1 MTDPAGA
8 ARGPARSVLRIAA
21 PMLPADVV
29 AVLVPLAVLALM
41 GRMDGDAHY
50 VRALFMPVQFL
61 FLALTAGIGAGNQVA
76 AAVAHGA
83 GDLRAAG
90 AALRANARLAAG
102 AGAAFSVLL
111 IALAPLLG
119 DLMGVSGAARDDFTA
134 FLRAIAPASALLLG
148 PALTAT
154 TLRGCGLARQAAA
167 VTLLA
172 ALTEVGGVAL
182 LGMGAGLGIDGVA
195 PAVAL
200 SGLAGTALGWTLLRR
215 AGLLGP
221 AAGRPGPVPVRA
233 AARRLLAVGVPVGA
247 SYLVICAS
255 NLALMRILAPFG
267 PSVQSG
273 YANAATLQTL
283 LIMPGLVL
291 GSATAIVLN
300 GHRGAGRSR
309 SLSPALHAGLRIT
322 AGAYAVL
329 AAVSY
334 TGRDLFAGLMS
345 GDPRIA
351 AETSLYLGT
360 VGLSYLLMGLVLAAL
375 TVLEQV
381 GGGPAALAMNAV
393 YFVGAVSVGGW
404 LAASSGPV
412 ALYRTIAAF
421 NGLGVA
427 AVVVT
432 VLFVRRVAAREGAG
446 RSPDADAP
454 GEVAAAGAAVPDRG
468 SVAGGG
474 AAGP

>member
-1 MTDPAGA
+1 MAETRDAVGS
-8 ARGPARSVLRIAA
+8 PARSVLRIAV
-21 PMLPADVV
+21 PMLPADLV

-41 GRMDGDAHY
+41 GRIDGDAHY

-61 FLALTAGIGAGNQVA
+61 FLALIAGIGASNQVA

-90 AALRANARLAAG
+90 AALRADARIAAG

-111 IALAPLLG
+111 IVLAPLLG
-119 DLMGVSGAARDDFTA
+119 DLMGISEAARAEFTG

-148 PALTAT
+148 PALAAA

-172 ALTEVGGVAL
+172 ALTEIGGVAL
-182 LGMGAGLGIDGVA
+182 LALGAGLGIAGVA

-200 SGLAGTALGWTLLRR
+200 SGLAGTALGWVLLRR
-215 AGLLGP
+215 AAGLLGP
-221 AAGRPGPVPVRA
+221 GAPAPAGALRPVPVRA
-233 AARRLLAVGVPVGA
+233 AVRRLTAVGVPVGA
-247 SYLVICAS
+247 SYLVICAA
-255 NLALMRILAPFG
+255 NLVLMRILAPFG

-283 LIMPGLVL
+283 LIIPGLVL

-300 GHRGAGRSR
+300 SHRGAGRSGL
-309 SLSPALHAGLRIT
+309 LSPTLHAGLRIT

-334 TGRDLFAGLMS
+334 AGRGLLAGVMS
-345 GDPRIA
+345 GDAQIA
-351 AETSLYLGT
+351 AETARYLQT

-393 YFVGAVSVGGW
+393 YFVGAVAVGGW
-404 LAASSGPV
+404 LAAASGPD

-421 NGLGVA
+421 NGLGAVA
-427 AVVVT
+427 VGVT
-432 VLFVRRVAAREGAG
+432 VWFVRRLATRETSGA
-446 RSPDADAP
+446 SAPDTRP
-454 GEVAAAGAAVPDRG
+454 STIHTGKGT
-468 SVAGGG
+468 
-474 AAGP
+474 

>member
-1 MTDPAGA
+1 MAETRDAVGS
-8 ARGPARSVLRIAA
+8 PARSVLRIAV
-21 PMLPADVV
+21 PMLPADLV

-41 GRMDGDAHY
+41 GRIDGDAHY

-61 FLALTAGIGAGNQVA
+61 FLALIAGIGASNQVA

-90 AALRANARLAAG
+90 AALRADARIAAG

-111 IALAPLLG
+111 IVLAPLLG
-119 DLMGVSGAARDDFTA
+119 DLMGVSETARAEFTG

-148 PALTAT
+148 PALAAA

-172 ALTEVGGVAL
+172 ALTEIGGVAL
-182 LGMGAGLGIDGVA
+182 LALGAGLGIAGVA

-200 SGLAGTALGWTLLRR
+200 SGLAGTALGWVLLRR

-221 AAGRPGPVPVRA
+221 GASPPAGAVRSVPVRA
-233 AARRLLAVGVPVGA
+233 AVRRLTAVGVPVGA
-247 SYLVICAS
+247 SYLVICAA

-283 LIMPGLVL
+283 LIIPGLVL

-300 GHRGAGRSR
+300 SHRGAGRSGL
-309 SLSPALHAGLRIT
+309 LSPTLHAGLRIT

-334 TGRDLFAGLMS
+334 AGRDLLAGVMS
-345 GDPRIA
+345 GDAQIA
-351 AETSLYLGT
+351 AETARYLQT

-393 YFVGAVSVGGW
+393 YFVGAVAVGGW
-404 LAASSGPV
+404 LAAASGPD

-421 NGLGVA
+421 NGLGAVA
-427 AVVVT
+427 VGVT
-432 VLFVRRVAAREGAG
+432 VWFVRRLAARETSGPSA
-446 RSPDADAP
+446 PDTRP
-454 GEVAAAGAAVPDRG
+454 STIRTGKGT
-468 SVAGGG
+468 
-474 AAGP
+474 